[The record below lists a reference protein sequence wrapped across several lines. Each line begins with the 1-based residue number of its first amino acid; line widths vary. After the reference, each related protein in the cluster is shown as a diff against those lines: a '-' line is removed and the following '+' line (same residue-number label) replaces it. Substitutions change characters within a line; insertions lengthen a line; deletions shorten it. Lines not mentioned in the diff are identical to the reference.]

1 MEAPGLGAVCGA
13 FVDATGQNLQPRVKR
28 SPGSSVGGCRC
39 GNPKKVNI
47 EKMKGLSERTAKS
60 IY

>member
-1 MEAPGLGAVCGA
+1 MGAVCGA